1 MLSISEVPVEKNS
14 FFSHRSSKHAVRL
27 GWNFFF
33 ICHIQYSFFRVCG
46 GLNLQRHLS
55 LTIATLYCWLDL
67 LDQDKTEPWFAPY
80 KLWRVTVTEY
90 DVLRYS
96 AVRNGLPLDASS
108 MEFVQPGDYAAYS
121 GSYDNQLH
129 GRHINGNGVG
139 EPWPSFH
146 E

>member
-1 MLSISEVPVEKNS
+1 MTRTKP
-14 FFSHRSSKHAVRL
+14 
-27 GWNFFF
+27 
-33 ICHIQYSFFRVCG
+33 
-46 GLNLQRHLS
+46 NL
-55 LTIATLYCWLDL
+55 
-67 LDQDKTEPWFAPY
+67 
-80 KLWRVTVTEY
+80 
-90 DVLRYS
+90 

-129 GRHINGNGVG
+129 GVG